1 VLLAPKYSSLASFRD
16 ERSVLSLN
24 FLNVK
29 FSGLDLELTGLR
41 LAGGL
46 YLKVEELVPD
56 RFDLRS

>member
-1 VLLAPKYSSLASFRD
+1 MGINACYVFKFVPLVPKYSIFASFRD

-29 FSGLDLELTGLR
+29 LSGLVFELPGLR

-46 YLKVEELVPD
+46 YLKV
-56 RFDLRS
+56 